1 MNYASIKPVDIANGL
16 GCRVSLFVSGCPHQ
30 CKGCFNKETWDSGYG
45 EEFTKEIE
53 KKIIRLLSPHYI
65 KGLSLLGGEPL
76 TIPHLL
82 SLGHLLETVKNTYPD
97 KDIWCYTGYL
107 YDDVIKMANTCPHYQ
122 DIVSKIDVLVDGPFI
137 EELKVPNLR
146 FRGSTNQN
154 IIDFKKSL
162 IENKMILHETMTEEI

>member
-30 CKGCFNKETWDSGYG
+30 CKGCFNKETWDSEYG
-45 EEFTKEIE
+45 EEFTKETE
-53 KKIIRLLSPHYI
+53 NKIIQLLSPHYI

-76 TIPHLL
+76 TIPHLS

-107 YDDVIKMANTCPHYQ
+107 YGDVVKMIDKCPQYR